1 MRPIVG
7 KGLLAQLVE
16 HLPFKEVVLGSSPRQ
31 VTNKFPSSSWPRTP
45 PFHGEN
51 TGSNPVGNA
60 TLVAPVLSSPTNQS
74 PTSSAI
80 PEGSATT
87 RQLRHSRLE
96 RESLFFYKNKYFF
109 ACFLKTFAL

>member
-60 TLVAPVLSSPTNQS
+60 TLATPALSTLP
-74 PTSSAI
+74 
-80 PEGSATT
+80 
-87 RQLRHSRLE
+87 
-96 RESLFFYKNKYFF
+96 FFYKNKVFF
-109 ACFLKTFAL
+109 LFFETLCFIVILN